1 MKIIGFAG
9 RKNSGK
15 NTLCNFMT
23 GYQLLANKVVDKFD
37 ITQSGQLYIE
47 QDDTKGVLNLEAH
60 KTSPEFYS
68 WAAYNVWPNAKI
80 YAFAEPLKELCIDL
94 FDLPREVVYGTD
106 EQKNTTFIE
115 HIRWESMPGVICN
128 QEFYEAGL
136 KNNYGNG
143 VKELFSKM
151 TYHDPGS
158 MTVRQI
164 LQFMGT
170 EVMRKIWSPV
180 WVNKMQKTILEEKS
194 MLSLV
199 CDVRFDD
206 EAQGLLDLKSEG
218 FDVKIVELT
227 RTKTSSDK
235 HSSENGISPGL
246 ADFVLDN
253 QNMSLVESCNVL
265 AAKISEWGW
274 V

>member
-1 MKIIGFAG
+1 MKVIGFVG
-9 RKNSGK
+9 RKGAGK

-23 GYQLLANKVVDKFD
+23 GYQLVANNIIDKFD
-37 ITQSGQLYIE
+37 ITNDGQLYIE

-94 FDLPREVVYGTD
+94 FELPRDIVYGTD
-106 EQKNTTFIE
+106 DQKNTTLIE
-115 HIRWESMPGVICN
+115 HIKWENMPSEVSLTKSG
-128 QEFYEAGL
+128 
-136 KNNYGNG
+136 
-143 VKELFSKM
+143 
-151 TYHDPGS
+151 P

-180 WVNKMQKTILEEKS
+180 WINKLQKIILEERS
-194 MLSLV
+194 TLSLV
-199 CDVRFDD
+199 CDARFDN
-206 EAQGLLDLKSEG
+206 EVQGLLDLKEEG

-227 RTKTSSDK
+227 RTKTNTDT

-246 ADFVLDN
+246 ADFLLDN
-253 QNMSLVESCNVL
+253 QNMSLVESCNTL

-274 V
+274 A